1 MSRVMNRVVAFCLFL
16 LAVPALAQET
26 AQVSLPSVTLNVA
39 GKAVTAEVA
48 DEPHERR
55 TGLMFRDAI
64 AADSGMLFVMPK
76 PEHASF
82 WMKNTTLALSVA
94 YINPGGVIVE
104 IHDLEPLDEKPVP
117 SAFPNIAYAL
127 EMKQGWFA
135 ENGILAGDRIR
146 GLPPLTGQ

>member
-1 MSRVMNRVVAFCLFL
+1 MTRAVFFL
-16 LAVPALAQET
+16 LLLLVVSTLGQET
-26 AQVSLPSVTLNVA
+26 AQVALPSVTLNVA

-48 DEPHERR
+48 DEPDERR
-55 TGLMFRDAI
+55 SGLMFRDSL
-64 AADSGMLFVMPK
+64 AADSGMLFVMPR
-76 PEHASF
+76 PERAAF
-82 WMKNTTLALSVA
+82 WMKNTTLPLSVA
-94 YINPGGVIVE
+94 YISPGGVIVE

-135 ENGILAGDRIR
+135 ENGILAGDRIK